1 MCAKITSR
9 EETQRACGLI
19 KSEKIAQN
27 SETHLA
33 SWYLPVTS
41 NKPLSAIKVSL
52 PQQRM
57 KPVEKWGKPAAN
69 DVRVGIAAPDD
80 GP

>member
-1 MCAKITSR
+1 MAAETSFFNDATFYP
-9 EETQRACGLI
+9 ETRTM
-19 KSEKIAQN
+19 SEFAR
-27 SETHLA
+27 ETHLA